1 MELVRLLT
9 FTTLFPNAVQGT
21 HAPFVE
27 ERLQQLLRATGWQAS
42 VVAPVP
48 WFPLRAKLF
57 GRYAELARVPPREN
71 RSGLEVWHPRY
82 PVIPKVGMNAAPALM
97 ARAVLPAVRTLAR
110 ERRYDLLDAHY
121 LYPDG
126 VAAARI
132 AHALALPLVLT
143 ARGTDVNVIARFDAP
158 RRMILEAIGAARCVI
173 AVSAALREKLLELG
187 APAERVVVVR
197 NGVDRER
204 FRPLDGGALRSR
216 LGVRG
221 RLALCVGR
229 IDANKGQRLV
239 LDAVARREAWSLA
252 VIGDGPDR
260 VELQRRAAALGL
272 GHRVHFA
279 GTVARGALAEWYGAA
294 DVLVLASEREGL
306 PNVVLESLACGTAV
320 VATGAGGVPEVLGG
334 APGCTILAERS
345 AAAIEAALKRIE
357 EGTAPRDAIRSYSE
371 RFGAERCA
379 ADLTA
384 VLRGVAGRERTG

>member
-1 MELVRLLT
+1 
-9 FTTLFPNAVQGT
+9 
-21 HAPFVE
+21 
-27 ERLQQLLRATGWQAS
+27 
-42 VVAPVP
+42 
-48 WFPLRAKLF
+48 
-57 GRYAELARVPPREN
+57 
-71 RSGLEVWHPRY
+71 
-82 PVIPKVGMNAAPALM
+82 
-97 ARAVLPAVRTLAR
+97 VLPAVRTLAR